1 MQRSRLDAEDFY
13 FQRRVSSEDPFQDQ
27 QEQNLL
33 APMPWIL
40 TSPHP
45 LLTAACAVEEGG
57 QAGTTPGP
65 TTAPSTSGAATT
77 APPTTGTAPGVEA
90 TLLQVFDGDT
100 LLVSLGGAEEEIRL
114 LGVNAPE
121 RDECFGDQARDAL
134 AGLLGDRPLFV
145 AAERERDQFGR
156 LLAYAYAGDGLLN
169 LALVETGF
177 VLALQDDHPRLA
189 EFLRAD
195 EQAFASGLGM
205 WAADACGPP
214 SGASITLLQ
223 IEANPPGPDEDA
235 LNGEWVLLQNQGEQA
250 ADLTGWV
257 LRDESSVN
265 RYAFPAGTLLAPE
278 QQLRVHAGCG
288 EGSATD
294 LYWCSDGPVWNNG
307 GDTALLLDP
316 QGNVASLL
324 AYP

>member
-1 MQRSRLDAEDFY
+1 MTPRLAP
-13 FQRRVSSEDPFQDQ
+13 VL
-27 QEQNLL
+27 LL
-33 APMPWIL
+33 A
-40 TSPHP
+40 

-57 QAGTTPGP
+57 QADTTPGP
-65 TTAPSTSGAATT
+65 TATTTSTSA
-77 APPTTGTAPGVEA
+77 TTGTAPGVEA

-100 LLVSLGGAEEEIRL
+100 LLVSLGGAEEEVRL

-134 AGLLGDRPLFV
+134 PALLGDGPLFV
-145 AAERERDQFGR
+145 EAQRERDQFGR

-169 LALVETGF
+169 LALVEAGF

-189 EFLRAD
+189 EFLLAD

-214 SGASITLLQ
+214 SGASISLLG
-223 IEANPPGPDEDA
+223 IEANPPGPDEDD
-235 LNGEWVLLQNQGEQA
+235 LNGEWVLLENQGEQA

-257 LRDESSVN
+257 LRDESSEH
-265 RYAFPAGTLLAPE
+265 RYRFPEGTLLEPGGQAA
-278 QQLRVHAGCG
+278 VFTGCG
-288 EGSATD
+288 SDGDGD
-294 LYWCSDGPVWNNG
+294 LYWCQGGPVWSNG

-316 QGNVASLL
+316 QGNVADRLRY
-324 AYP
+324 AG